1 MKYPASLAEVGS
13 EGFRPKLQA
22 GVYSGYATVATLLV
36 IAIFAHR
43 FGVIARVDWALAL
56 VAAKFATNS
65 LAWAALR
72 QRKLVIE
79 LSALNIMADVFVMTG
94 AVYFTGAAF
103 SPLVSLYFVEVAI
116 MALLT
121 NFALTVATIIGAFA
135 CYATMVSLVAFGT
148 IPSTTTIIPAV
159 ATPLHIAVI
168 AAYVACVL
176 FAPGAYVAAIVQ
188 RLRNN
193 ERALATRNKE
203 LVDASRVKSEFT
215 ANVTHELRT
224 PLHGILGMGE
234 LLEDEVYGPVTEKQR
249 AAIKNIRSSATALLE
264 LIDSLLVIA
273 RDEARALELRTS
285 NVDLVAVVQSIATTA
300 RMLVGSRE
308 LAVEVKIDDRESPLE
323 NGEARVE
330 TDRQKLVQI
339 LVNLVANAVKF
350 TPDGGAVTLSLVS
363 APKRYEIRVEDTGR
377 GISRESLDRIFEPYV
392 QIDRE
397 PVAAHGGAGLGLSVV
412 RTLAELL
419 SMRVSVESEL
429 GAGSVF
435 TLQIDR

>member
-1 MKYPASLAEVGS
+1 MKYPAALAEVGS

-22 GVYSGYATVATLLV
+22 GVYSGYATVATLLA

-43 FGVIARVDWALAL
+43 YGVIARIDWALAL
-56 VAAKFATNS
+56 VATKFCTNS

-72 QRKLVIE
+72 ARKLVIE
-79 LSALNIMADVFVMTG
+79 LSALNILADVLVMTG

-121 NFALTVATIIGAFA
+121 NFSLTVATIIGAFV
-135 CYATMVSLVAFGT
+135 CYATMVTLVVVGT
-148 IPSTTTIIPAV
+148 LPTTTTIIPAV
-159 ATPLHIAVI
+159 ATPVHVAVI

-193 ERALATRNKE
+193 ERALAQRNKE

-234 LLEDEVYGPVTEKQR
+234 LLEDEVYGPITDKQR
-249 AAIKNIRSSATALLE
+249 AAIKNIRSSATGLLE
-264 LIDSLLVIA
+264 IIDSLLVVA
-273 RDEARALELRTS
+273 RDEARGLELRTS
-285 NVDLVAVVQSIATTA
+285 SVDLVAVVQSIASTA
-300 RMLVGSRE
+300 RMLVGSRD
-308 LAVEVKIDDRESPLE
+308 LAVEVTIDDRESPLE

-350 TPDGGAVTLSLVS
+350 TPDGGNVTIALRS
-363 APKRYEIRVEDTGR
+363 APALYEIRVEDTGR
-377 GISRESLDRIFEPYV
+377 GISRDSLDRIFEPYV

-397 PVAAHGGAGLGLSVV
+397 PVAAHGGTGLGLSVV
-412 RTLAELL
+412 RTLAKLL
-419 SMRVSVESEL
+419 SMRVTVESEL
-429 GAGSVF
+429 GKGSVF